1 MSEKQITYFQPSDG
15 KELLRDLGQLTK
27 SSILLAGGT
36 DVLPMVRVRQ
46 PEVDAYLSLSH
57 MEELKQ
63 IERVGDFMKIG
74 AMATHTQLSEHPD
87 IRKFFKALSM
97 ACERVGSRQIRN
109 KGTIGGSLV
118 NATPAGDMMPCAFLF
133 HGEMEMMDFQGK
145 LRRVPAEEF
154 LTPEGKPNI
163 GEREILKALWLPVTP
178 ERKSCFVKLGTRSEV
193 TISQISICL
202 SWEMYGSEC
211 RSLEGYLGAVEK
223 RPLPIQ
229 SLSLLEGICPVPE
242 EKTAQLSETLEELIR
257 GIREVSTRESKLRI
271 TESEKVYKERAVKGV
286 VYDAVKL
293 FVEG

>member
-1 MSEKQITYFQPSDG
+1 MSEKQIIYFQPSDG
-15 KELLRDLGQLTK
+15 KELLRDLGQITK
-27 SSILLAGGT
+27 SSIILAGGT
-36 DVLPMVRVRQ
+36 DVLPMVRVLQ

-63 IERVGDFMKIG
+63 IERVGNFLKIG
-74 AMATHTQLSEHPD
+74 AMATHTRLSEHPD
-87 IRKFFKALSM
+87 IRKYFKALSM

-133 HGEMEMMDFQGK
+133 HGEMEIMDFQGK
-145 LRRVPAEEF
+145 TRRVPAEEF
-154 LTPEGKPNI
+154 LTPEGKSDI
-163 GEREILKALWLPVTP
+163 GEREILKALWLPVRP
-178 ERKSCFVKLGTRSEV
+178 ERKSCFVKLGTRREV

-202 SWEMYGSEC
+202 SWELYGGEC

-229 SLSLLEGICPVPE
+229 SLSLLEGRCPIPE
-242 EKTAQLSETLEELIR
+242 EKTAQLSEILEELIR
-257 GIREVSTRESKLRI
+257 GIRQSSKRESRLRI

-293 FVEG
+293 FGED